1 MCVSRCLQCVGLCL
15 IPMAIVCMLANIL
28 LLLPDLDVHFL
39 LDGHVTREATWA
51 TGLWGSGLLVCSMC
65 HTARAFLQS
74 SKTRGCCA
82 FRGKVSCRTTTQVMY
97 SCVGVL
103 AAGSCCLVSFTGLSA
118 GPLCLHNTTSV
129 YLYNSATWSG
139 VCLEPSGVVQWHVVL
154 FSVMGG
160 TSCLQML
167 LCGANIINSLL
178 GMILGQSC
186 CHNKV

>member
-1 MCVSRCLQCVGLCL
+1 MSGSPCGGATSPECLQCVGLCL

-51 TGLWGSGLLVCSMC
+51 TGLWGSGLLV
-65 HTARAFLQS
+65 
-74 SKTRGCCA
+74 
-82 FRGKVSCRTTTQVMY
+82 MY

-118 GPLCLHNTTSV
+118 GPLCLHNTTSGPAWVVPLKPVPDCPGPV